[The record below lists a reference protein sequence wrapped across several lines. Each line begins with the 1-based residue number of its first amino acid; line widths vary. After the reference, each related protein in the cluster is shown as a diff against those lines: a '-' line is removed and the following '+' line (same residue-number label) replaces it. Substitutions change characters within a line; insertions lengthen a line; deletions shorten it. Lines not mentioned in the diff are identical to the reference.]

1 MSSMLEVYYCVDMD
15 TGGEENLSC
24 IERCL
29 RTFIEVNYR
38 DYRLTRFERY
48 VKSRCVKNDDIIKNG
63 LYTFNKMYN
72 EYKLKS
78 SEKIWFIYISNGNIK
93 TMYKNV
99 CVALLNDNPI
109 EKECFYIVNK
119 NQLEFNIDTT
129 RELRLENLKRL
140 NKYLQELFDT
150 QQVIKYE
157 NFNV

>member
-1 MSSMLEVYYCVDMD
+1 MLEVYYCVDMD
-15 TGGEENLSC
+15 KGDEKNLSC
-24 IERCL
+24 IEKCL
-29 RTFIEVNYR
+29 KIFIEVNYR
-38 DYRLTRFERY
+38 DYKLTKFERY

-99 CVALLNDNPI
+99 CVVLLNDNPI
-109 EKECFYIVNK
+109 EKECFYIINK
-119 NQLEFNIDTT
+119 NPLLFNTDMSK
-129 RELRLENLKRL
+129 ELKVEYLKQL
-140 NKYLQELFDT
+140 NKYLKELFDT